1 MYKEY
6 DVLGAGEEELK
17 PVDELDNGTEPSLLL
32 DQLCNEF
39 ERQNLSDE
47 VCFFWSSATGGAPLR
62 IHNFMI
68 LERLAQSRVNS
79 F

>member
-17 PVDELDNGTEPSLLL
+17 PVDELETGTQPSLLL

-47 VCFFWSSATGGAPLR
+47 VMWL
-62 IHNFMI
+62 
-68 LERLAQSRVNS
+68 
-79 F
+79 